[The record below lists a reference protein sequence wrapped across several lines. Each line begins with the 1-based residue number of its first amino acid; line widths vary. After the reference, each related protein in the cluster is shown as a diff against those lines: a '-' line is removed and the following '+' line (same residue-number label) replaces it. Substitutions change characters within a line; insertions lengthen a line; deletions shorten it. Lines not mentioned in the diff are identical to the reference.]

1 MIAITKKYL
10 EQMNASA
17 NDKVQMIQYIAGDTV
32 LDVGIGGGVLGKLI
46 RSRKPCINVI
56 GVDKKIRSYTEDRLS
71 FYHDVFELDAR
82 ELQKEIEV
90 GEVDTVIF
98 SSVLHEVFSYNGY
111 SIEAVYEALKS
122 AYSIIPKGGR
132 IIIRDGVKMEDNSKV
147 LIKFKN
153 PNDLQKAAQF
163 ATDFKARQIELTIGD
178 YDSVTMPM
186 NDAMEFLYTYTWGD
200 KDYEREVKEQYGLFT
215 PKEYIAAVKDLL
227 DLELV
232 TYNHYLQEGHNR
244 HLSRKVEL
252 FDEEGRRTRFPD
264 SNILLV
270 FQK

>member
-17 NDKVQMIQYIAGDTV
+17 DDKVQMIQYIAGDTV

-46 RSRKPCINVI
+46 RSHKPCVNVI
-56 GVDKKIRSYTEDRLS
+56 GVDKRIRDYNEGLS

-82 ELQKEIEV
+82 ELQKKIDV

-98 SSVLHEVFSYNGY
+98 SSVLHEVFSYNDY

-122 AYSIIPKGGR
+122 AYNIIPKGGR

-147 LIKFKN
+147 LIRFKN
-153 PNDLQKAAQF
+153 PKDVQKAKQF
-163 ATDFKARQIELTIGD
+163 ATDFKARKIVLTVGA
-178 YDSVTMPM
+178 YDSVAMPM

-200 KDYEREVKEQYGLFT
+200 KDYQREVKEQYGLFT
-215 PKEYIAAVKDLL
+215 PKGYIAAVKDLL

-252 FDEEGRRTRFPD
+252 FDEKGRRTRFPD